1 MKKYSEQAENSIFF
15 QQLDIC
21 CQKVAEQVGEKPI
34 SEWTNSDYIR
44 LSGLL
49 SRKTTIHLSESTLKR
64 IFGKSKKS
72 DRYYPQKATRDA
84 LAKFIGYRD
93 WYEFEFKNPISIA
106 KVEVQQKVPAEN
118 IAPDKPKE
126 QSKKKLFYVIALI
139 ILAAFIA
146 IVVLRRPDTDSD
158 YLVKNVKLKCLNPD
172 GLTPHSAIFKLEAK
186 GPAPDSSLDYSVGFG
201 DGGIKRVKFMDSL
214 FNHYYEI
221 PGRYYSVLMYKDKPI
236 DSGYVYLQSNG
247 WTAITSIMYDT
258 TRVYPV
264 LTKDLALRKPISVSA
279 KEIYS
284 AGVDTNRT
292 FFVAF
297 ANVKPTTISG
307 DNFELSVRLA
317 ASENR
322 AGVRCSQ
329 TDLVIY
335 GEKDKHLLGIIKPE
349 CVAWAHYQFS
359 ENIKLPQKYDLRA
372 LGHDL
377 TNGADVKLRVENKHV
392 KLFINSKEVFKTEY
406 NKSIGK
412 IMGIRITIAGIGH
425 FDNLQIIDLKTEE
438 MF

>member
-15 QQLDIC
+15 QQLDMC
-21 CQKVAEQVGEKPI
+21 CQKVAEQIGEKPI

-64 IFGKSKKS
+64 IFGKSKIS

-93 WYEFEFKNPISIA
+93 WYEFEFKNPVSGPKTTVQEKPSTVNTA
-106 KVEVQQKVPAEN
+106 EVR
-118 IAPDKPKE
+118 KE
-126 QSKKKLFYVIALI
+126 ESNKKLLYVIAFI

-146 IVVLRRPDTDSD
+146 IVALRRSDTD
-158 YLVKNVKLKCLNPD
+158 YLIQNVKLKCVNPE
-172 GLTPHSAIFKLEAK
+172 GLTPHSALFKLELK
-186 GPAPDSSLDYSVGFG
+186 GPFPDTSLHFSVDFG
-201 DGGIKRVKFMDSL
+201 DDRVKRINFVDSL
-214 FNHYYEI
+214 FNHYYEV
-221 PGRYYSVLMYKDKPI
+221 PGRYYPVLFYKNKPI
-236 DSGYVYLQSNG
+236 DTGYVYLQSKG
-247 WTAITSIMYDT
+247 WIAITSIMYDT

-264 LTKDLALRKPISVSA
+264 LTKDLALRKPIKVSA
-279 KEIYS
+279 KEVYS

-297 ANVKPTTISG
+297 SNIKPTTISG
-307 DNFELSVRLA
+307 DNFELSAHLA
-317 ASENR
+317 SSENR

-329 TDLVIY
+329 VDLFIY
-335 GEKDKHLLGIIKPE
+335 GEKDKHMFGIIKPE

-359 ENIKLPQKYDLRA
+359 ENIKAGEKHDLRA

-377 TNGADVKLRVENKHV
+377 TNGADVKLRIENKHV
-392 KLFINSKEVFKTEY
+392 KLFINSKEAFKTQY

-412 IMGIRITIAGIGH
+412 IMGIKIAIAGIGY
-425 FDNLQIIDLKTEE
+425 FDNLQITDLKTKET
-438 MF
+438 F